1 MRYLYIALV
10 IGLISSTAIS
20 LYLYV
25 IEAFTGKQLF
35 TLLLNIDFIY
45 TPSESVPENVY
56 QAFEYSLHV
65 LVATL
70 IVCVYLYIIT
80 KKKSLWERRMEIA
93 GLLSFIAFLTYF
105 PLTILAK
112 TTTPAPTDLVAIFD
126 WFIAHVIF
134 FFNLYYLTEWMMN
147 KVKVTKES
155 S

>member
-1 MRYLYIALV
+1 MRYLYIAV
-10 IGLISSTAIS
+10 VVGLIASTAIS

-45 TPSESVPENVY
+45 TPSESVPENLY
-56 QAFEYSLHV
+56 LAFEYALHV

-70 IVCVYLYIIT
+70 IVCVYLYLIT
-80 KKKSLWERRMEIA
+80 KNNKLWERRMEIA
-93 GLLSFIAFLTYF
+93 AVLSFIAFLTYF

-112 TTTPAPTDLVAIFD
+112 TTTPAVTDIVAIFD

-134 FFNLYYLTEWMMN
+134 FFNLYYITEWLF
-147 KVKVTKES
+147 KKTTKQTT
-155 S
+155 

>member
-1 MRYLYIALV
+1 MRYLYIAIV
-10 IGLISSTAIS
+10 VGLIASTAIS

-45 TPSESVPENVY
+45 TPSEAVPDNFY
-56 QAFEYSLHV
+56 LAFEYALHV

-70 IVCVYLYIIT
+70 IVCVYLYLIT
-80 KKKSLWERRMEIA
+80 KKNKIWERRMEVA
-93 GLLSFIAFLTYF
+93 ALLSFIAFLTYF

-112 TTTPAPTDLVAIFD
+112 TTTPAPADIVAIFD

-134 FFNLYYLTEWMMN
+134 FFNLYYITEWLF
-147 KVKVTKES
+147 KKTTKQTT
-155 S
+155 

>member
-1 MRYLYIALV
+1 MRYLYIAV
-10 IGLISSTAIS
+10 VVGLIASTAIS

-45 TPSESVPENVY
+45 TPSESVPENLY
-56 QAFEYSLHV
+56 LAFEYALHV

-70 IVCVYLYIIT
+70 IVSVYLYLIT
-80 KKKSLWERRMEIA
+80 KNNKMWERRMEIA
-93 GLLSFIAFLTYF
+93 ALLSFIAFLTYF

-112 TTTPAPTDLVAIFD
+112 TTTPAVTDIVAIFD

-134 FFNLYYLTEWMMN
+134 FFNLYYITEWLF
-147 KVKVTKES
+147 KKTTKQTT
-155 S
+155 

>member
-1 MRYLYIALV
+1 MRYLYIAV
-10 IGLISSTAIS
+10 VVGLIASTAIS

-45 TPSESVPENVY
+45 TPGESVPENLY
-56 QAFEYSLHV
+56 LAFEYALHV

-70 IVCVYLYIIT
+70 IVCIYLYLIT
-80 KKKSLWERRMEIA
+80 KSNKLWERRMEIA
-93 GLLSFIAFLTYF
+93 ALLSFIAFLTYF

-112 TTTPAPTDLVAIFD
+112 TTTPAVTDIVAIFD

-134 FFNLYYLTEWMMN
+134 FFNLYYITEWLF
-147 KVKVTKES
+147 KKTRKQS
-155 S
+155 T